1 MKTIKL
7 KKIRPLFSAV
17 VTTMEKYEEDKIT
30 GSGLIVDPSKRKGT
44 LKEYQTVVAVGEFV
58 KNIAV
63 GDLVCIDP
71 KDYAVYKYAPNS
83 VKNDIMQKEI
93 TGYNF
98 NTVDI
103 DGVSYLILKDRDISF
118 VVEDF
123 EPVEVED
130 HEQEAPKQA
139 SPLVSTPSL
148 ILP

>member
-1 MKTIKL
+1 MKTINI

-17 VTTMEKYEEDKIT
+17 VTTMEKYEEDNVSK
-30 GSGLIVDPSKRKGT
+30 SGLIVDPSKRKGT
-44 LKEYQTVVAVGEFV
+44 LREYQRVVAVGEFV
-58 KNIAV
+58 KNIKE

-103 DGVSYLILKDRDISF
+103 AGVPHLILKDRDITF
-118 VVEDF
+118 IVEDF
-123 EPVEVED
+123 DPVEVE
-130 HEQEAPKQA
+130 EEKGEVKEP
-139 SPLVSTPSL
+139 SPLVTTPS
-148 ILP
+148 IIIP